1 MIVLV
6 MVTVAETVTMTVLV
20 TNDRVSIRQ
29 EGDSDGTVSENYD
42 ITMTV
47 SVSLCI

>member
-1 MIVLV
+1 
-6 MVTVAETVTMTVLV
+6 MVETVTIAVLV

-29 EGDSDGTVSENYD
+29 EGDSDGTVSENDD
-42 ITMTV
+42 ITVTV